1 MADGY
6 TLGRQRGAIL
16 GFVTDRWQL
25 LVGGSPSERAVGL
38 VTCSARS
45 CAGLTAVSLITHNR
59 RPVPVASRV
68 GVRRFRRPDHRVLSL
83 VAAR

>member
-25 LVGGSPSERAVGL
+25 SVGGSPSERAVGL
-38 VTCSARS
+38 VSCSARS
-45 CAGLTAVSLITHNR
+45 CAGLTAVPLITHNR

-68 GVRRFRRPDHRVLSL
+68 GMVPFRRPDHHVSSL
-83 VAAR
+83 VAVR